1 MTFTR
6 NPIQGNFQYTYSL
19 QNSGREVKLPGYGK
33 LDYLSK
39 PAWENKEQ
47 KNRHVKHKIQV
58 DVFCS
63 QDKEHSKVNIWYA
76 KWLLKFVNDSTI
88 SPILTSIRSL
98 DFTSVN
104 EKQTK
109 ELVSWILEQASQNS
123 TTNIQRF
130 YLCMILSHLR
140 IEAISKYPIRNK
152 KVFDRLLQCFSTSAH
167 SRFLST
173 SDRERLKTTAVSLV
187 ENSSS
192 PGWLTLAAHFY
203 SYLGIEFLL
212 DKKKSE
218 SLSHHKYDSKEYKKL
233 VALLLSCLKVDNKDD
248 HNKLLKY
255 VMKSSP
261 TLVEVVDLFQRPEIS
276 EMFAN
281 EEEKDNY
288 FVAHCKNKWVKSKNT
303 KRFWERLPGWPRE
316 KFRSKFYNL
325 LFSTLLDYT
334 KSDDELKDDDIQV
347 LVELILSIK
356 RFGMDQFIK
365 VLKEFAASKSL
376 SRQELLPQILD
387 AEPFNETWHEIP
399 LDTKVDICKSW
410 VLNRVTNLQL
420 EADMVVA
427 VYQSIENITRHCSL
441 EVSAH
446 VIDKILE
453 SLDAVN
459 ILDVSVIQSVEKLS
473 PAVTKCY
480 ISHIRKI
487 LTPQLVKKSS
497 QILKDYSTTK

>member
-1 MTFTR
+1 M
-6 NPIQGNFQYTYSL
+6 
-19 QNSGREVKLPGYGK
+19 KLPGYGK
-33 LDYLSK
+33 LDYFSK

-47 KNRHVKHKIQV
+47 KKRHVKHQIQF

-63 QDKEHSKVNIWYA
+63 QEKKLSKVNIWYV
-76 KWLLKFVNDSTI
+76 KWLLKLVNDSTI
-88 SPILTSIRSL
+88 SPILTSIQCF

-104 EKQTK
+104 ENQTK
-109 ELVSWILEQASQNS
+109 ELVFWILKQTSQNS
-123 TTNIQRF
+123 TTDIQRF

-152 KVFDRLLQCFSTSAH
+152 KVFDRLLQCFSASAH

-203 SYLGIEFLL
+203 SYLSIKFLL

-218 SLSHHKYDSKEYKKL
+218 SLSHHKYDSEEYKTL
-233 VALLLSCLKVDNKDD
+233 VALLLSSLKVDSQDD
-248 HNKLLKY
+248 HKELLKY
-255 VMKSSP
+255 MMKSSP

-288 FVAHCKNKWVKSKNT
+288 FVAHSKDKYVKSKNT
-303 KRFWERLPGWPRE
+303 KSFWERLPGRLRE

-325 LFSTLLDYT
+325 LYSTLLDYT
-334 KSDDELKDDDIQV
+334 KSDDELKDDNIKV

-356 RFGMDQFIK
+356 RFGMDQFIN
-365 VLKEFAASKSL
+365 VLKDVATSKSL
-376 SRQELLPQILD
+376 SRQDLLPQILD
-387 AEPFNETWHEIP
+387 DELFKETWHEIP

-410 VLNRVTNLQL
+410 VLNHVTNLQL
-420 EADMVVA
+420 EDSDMVVA

-453 SLDAVN
+453 SLDVVN
-459 ILDVSVIQSVEKLS
+459 ILDVSVIQSIEKLS

-487 LTPQLVKKSS
+487 LTPKLVKKSS
-497 QILKDYSTTK
+497 QILKDYSATK